1 MLADCFGIQIHPA
14 IPWILAIAAA
24 ARWLVTA
31 GSMAYE
37 RVITAR
43 AVRERSR
50 RDADLAEAKHRD
62 SQVALMMDTVRR
74 DHGWTFGF
82 GPASPTS
89 RERGDDK

>member
-31 GSMAYE
+31 GSMA
-37 RVITAR
+37 RGHVITAR
-43 AVRERSR
+43 A
-50 RDADLAEAKHRD
+50 
-62 SQVALMMDTVRR
+62 VRR

-89 RERGDDK
+89 RER

>member
-1 MLADCFGIQIHPA
+1 MLADYLGIQVHPG

-37 RVITAR
+37 RVTTAR
-43 AVRERSR
+43 
-50 RDADLAEAKHRD
+50 
-62 SQVALMMDTVRR
+62 TTRR

-82 GPASPTS
+82 GPAGPA
-89 RERGDDK
+89 ERGDDR

>member
-43 AVRERSR
+43 AVR
-50 RDADLAEAKHRD
+50 
-62 SQVALMMDTVRR
+62 R

-89 RERGDDK
+89 RER